1 MAYIA
6 DPQTRKRKI
15 ECKPEL
21 VIASLQKFYSN
32 HPEINKV
39 LMYLNGEAPLSLR
52 IIDWFVTKY
61 SRKAFVRY
69 PLNGQEFLVYLSYK
83 GQLKAYS
90 KQYFDPNCRRER
102 IMFKIPNY
110 DQFMTT
116 IGKLN
121 FFRWA
126 LESHILDYIE
136 AHEEEIRTG
145 YNVYLKE
152 IMQTQ
157 KRNKTDSKKAADADA
172 NEDPKAAAD
181 ADANEDPKAAAKE
194 EPKEDEDADAN
205 EEPNAALNADA
216 DENEDAEEIMTIAHK
231 GTRTTRRR
239 TKQSPSSLTKLQ
251 VYTTPIVLSF
261 D

>member
-1 MAYIA
+1 MDTYTS

-21 VIASLQKFYSN
+21 VISSLQRFYSS

-39 LMYLNGEAPLSLR
+39 LTYLTGDAPLSLR

-61 SRKAFVRY
+61 SRKNFVRY
-69 PLNGQEFLVYLSYK
+69 PLNGQDFLVYLSYK

-102 IMFKIPNY
+102 IMFKIPGQE
-110 DQFMTT
+110 QFMTT

-121 FFRWA
+121 FFKWA
-126 LESHILDYIE
+126 LESKILDYIE

-145 YNVYLKE
+145 YNTYLKE
-152 IMQTQ
+152 TMQTQ
-157 KRNKTDSKKAADADA
+157 KRVKNETASSTDSNVTAESVQSA
-172 NEDPKAAAD
+172 N
-181 ADANEDPKAAAKE
+181 
-194 EPKEDEDADAN
+194 
-205 EEPNAALNADA
+205 
-216 DENEDAEEIMTIAHK
+216 TITTQATNISQNTTSTNRS
-231 GTRTTRRR
+231 TRRRR
-239 TKQSPSSLTKLQ
+239 TKQTPSSLNKLQ
-251 VYTTPIVLSF
+251 VYTTPIELTF

>member
-1 MAYIA
+1 MDTYVS

-21 VIASLQKFYSN
+21 VITSLQKFYTN

-39 LMYLNGEAPLSLR
+39 LTYLNGDAPLSLR

-61 SRKAFVRY
+61 SRKTFVRY

-110 DQFMTT
+110 EQFMTT

-126 LESHILDYIE
+126 LESNILDYIE

-145 YNVYLKE
+145 YNTYLKE
-152 IMQTQ
+152 TIQTQ
-157 KRNKTDSKKAADADA
+157 KNNKSESKSK
-172 NEDPKAAAD
+172 NVI
-181 ADANEDPKAAAKE
+181 E
-194 EPKEDEDADAN
+194 ENK
-205 EEPNAALNADA
+205 
-216 DENEDAEEIMTIAHK
+216 AHK
-231 GTRTTRRR
+231 VQTTHKTEETSVYHNGRTTRRR

-251 VYTTPIVLSF
+251 VYTTPIELTF

>member
-1 MAYIA
+1 MDTYTA

-21 VIASLQKFYSN
+21 VISSLQRFYSS

-39 LMYLNGEAPLSLR
+39 LTYLTGDAPLSLR

-61 SRKAFVRY
+61 SRKNFVRY
-69 PLNGQEFLVYLSYK
+69 PLNGQDFLVYLSYK

-102 IMFKIPNY
+102 IMFKIPGQ

-126 LESHILDYIE
+126 LESNILNYIE

-145 YNVYLKE
+145 YNTYLKDTT
-152 IMQTQ
+152 QTQ
-157 KRNKTDSKKAADADA
+157 KRGKNNTASSTDS
-172 NEDPKAAAD
+172 
-181 ADANEDPKAAAKE
+181 
-194 EPKEDEDADAN
+194 
-205 EEPNAALNADA
+205 NATTDSVQSQVTVSTQATSSTLSSVN
-216 DENEDAEEIMTIAHK
+216 TQ
-231 GTRTTRRR
+231 GTSSTARTTRRR
-239 TKQSPSSLTKLQ
+239 RTKQTPSSLNKLQ
-251 VYTTPIVLSF
+251 VYTTPIELNF

>member
-1 MAYIA
+1 MDTYTS

-21 VIASLQKFYSN
+21 VISSLQRFYSS
-32 HPEINKV
+32 HPEIEKV
-39 LMYLNGEAPLSLR
+39 LTYLTGDAPLSLR

-61 SRKAFVRY
+61 SRKSFVRY
-69 PLNGQEFLVYLSYK
+69 PLNGQDFLVYLSYK

-102 IMFKIPNY
+102 IMFKIP
-110 DQFMTT
+110 DQEQFMTT

-126 LESHILDYIE
+126 LESKILDYIE

-145 YNVYLKE
+145 YNNYLKE
-152 IMQTQ
+152 TTQTQ
-157 KRNKTDSKKAADADA
+157 KRVKNETASSTDSNVTADSVQSA
-172 NEDPKAAAD
+172 N
-181 ADANEDPKAAAKE
+181 
-194 EPKEDEDADAN
+194 
-205 EEPNAALNADA
+205 
-216 DENEDAEEIMTIAHK
+216 TITTQITSVTQSTTSTNRS
-231 GTRTTRRR
+231 TRRRR
-239 TKQSPSSLTKLQ
+239 TKQTPSSLNKLQ
-251 VYTTPIVLSF
+251 VYTTPIELNF

>member
-1 MAYIA
+1 MDSYTA

-21 VIASLQKFYSN
+21 VIASLQRFYASQQ
-32 HPEINKV
+32 EIDKV
-39 LMYLNGEAPLSLR
+39 LTYLNGEAPLSLR

-61 SRKAFVRY
+61 SRKSFVRY

-102 IMFKIPNY
+102 IMFTIPNHEP
-110 DQFMTT
+110 FMTT

-126 LESHILDYIE
+126 LESNILEYME

-145 YNVYLKE
+145 YNSYLKE
-152 IMQTQ
+152 TIQIQ
-157 KRNKTDSKKAADADA
+157 KRNKTLSSTASSTSSTVSVNGCKLRSHCKVSRGTNDTPPH
-172 NEDPKAAAD
+172 E
-181 ADANEDPKAAAKE
+181 
-194 EPKEDEDADAN
+194 
-205 EEPNAALNADA
+205 
-216 DENEDAEEIMTIAHK
+216 TI
-231 GTRTTRRR
+231 
-239 TKQSPSSLTKLQ
+239 SF
-251 VYTTPIVLSF
+251 LS
-261 D
+261 

>member
-1 MAYIA
+1 MYRTDMDSYTA

-21 VIASLQKFYSN
+21 VIASLQRFYASQ
-32 HPEINKV
+32 PEIDKV
-39 LMYLNGEAPLSLR
+39 LTYLNGEAPLSLR

-61 SRKAFVRY
+61 SRKSFVRY

-102 IMFKIPNY
+102 IMFTIPHHEP
-110 DQFMTT
+110 FMTT

-126 LESHILDYIE
+126 LESNILEYME
-136 AHEEEIRTG
+136 AHEDEIRTG
-145 YNVYLKE
+145 YNSYLKE
-152 IMQTQ
+152 TIQIQ
-157 KRNKTDSKKAADADA
+157 KRNKTLSSTASSTSSTVSVDS
-172 NEDPKAAAD
+172 
-181 ADANEDPKAAAKE
+181 
-194 EPKEDEDADAN
+194 
-205 EEPNAALNADA
+205 
-216 DENEDAEEIMTIAHK
+216 MTDTSITVPVKSA

-239 TKQSPSSLTKLQ
+239 TKQSPSSLNKLQ
-251 VYTTPIVLSF
+251 VYTTPIELDFS
-261 D
+261 

>member
-1 MAYIA
+1 MDAYTS

-21 VIASLQKFYSN
+21 VISSLQRFYSS

-39 LMYLNGEAPLSLR
+39 LTYLTGDAPLSLR

-61 SRKAFVRY
+61 SRKNFVRY
-69 PLNGQEFLVYLSYK
+69 PLNGQDFLVYLSYK

-102 IMFKIPNY
+102 IMFKIPSH

-126 LESHILDYIE
+126 LESKILDYIE
-136 AHEEEIRTG
+136 AHEEDIRTG
-145 YNVYLKE
+145 YNTYLKDTT
-152 IMQTQ
+152 QTQ
-157 KRNKTDSKKAADADA
+157 KRVKNETASSTDTAVTVESVATA
-172 NEDPKAAAD
+172 
-181 ADANEDPKAAAKE
+181 
-194 EPKEDEDADAN
+194 
-205 EEPNAALNADA
+205 
-216 DENEDAEEIMTIAHK
+216 TTVQTQVTQ
-231 GTRTTRRR
+231 GTTSTARSTRRRR
-239 TKQSPSSLTKLQ
+239 TKQTPSSLNKLH
-251 VYTTPIVLSF
+251 VYSTPIELTF

>member
-1 MAYIA
+1 MEAYTS

-21 VIASLQKFYSN
+21 VISSLQRFYSA

-39 LMYLNGEAPLSLR
+39 LTYLTGDAPLSLR

-61 SRKAFVRY
+61 SRKNFVRY
-69 PLNGQEFLVYLSYK
+69 QLGGQDFLVYLSYK

-102 IMFKIPNY
+102 IMFKIPGQE
-110 DQFMTT
+110 QFMTT

-126 LESHILDYIE
+126 LESKILDYIE

-145 YNVYLKE
+145 YNSYLKE
-152 IMQTQ
+152 TTQTQ
-157 KRNKTDSKKAADADA
+157 KRVKNNTASSTDSNVSSDSVQSNITVSTQASSGTQVTQGS
-172 NEDPKAAAD
+172 NS
-181 ADANEDPKAAAKE
+181 
-194 EPKEDEDADAN
+194 
-205 EEPNAALNADA
+205 
-216 DENEDAEEIMTIAHK
+216 T
-231 GTRTTRRR
+231 TRTTRRR
-239 TKQSPSSLTKLQ
+239 RTKQTPSSLNKLQ
-251 VYTTPIVLSF
+251 VYTTPIELDF
-261 D
+261 N

>member
-1 MAYIA
+1 MDVYTS

-21 VIASLQKFYSN
+21 VISSLQRFYSS

-39 LMYLNGEAPLSLR
+39 LTYLTGDAPLSLR

-61 SRKAFVRY
+61 SRKQFIHYA
-69 PLNGQEFLVYLSYK
+69 LNGQDFLVYLSYK

-102 IMFKIPNY
+102 IMFKIPGQ

-126 LESHILDYIE
+126 LESKILDYIE
-136 AHEEEIRTG
+136 AHEEEICTG
-145 YNVYLKE
+145 YNAYLKDTT
-152 IMQTQ
+152 QTQ
-157 KRNKTDSKKAADADA
+157 KRVKNSTESSTDSNISTESAQSQLSF
-172 NEDPKAAAD
+172 NTQITSSTS
-181 ADANEDPKAAAKE
+181 NSQST
-194 EPKEDEDADAN
+194 N
-205 EEPNAALNADA
+205 
-216 DENEDAEEIMTIAHK
+216 
-231 GTRTTRRR
+231 GTTRSTRRRR
-239 TKQSPSSLTKLQ
+239 TKQSPSSLNTLQ
-251 VYTTPIVLSF
+251 IYNTPIELDF
-261 D
+261 N

>member
-1 MAYIA
+1 MDIYTS

-21 VIASLQKFYSN
+21 VISSLQRFYTN
-32 HPEINKV
+32 QPEIGKV
-39 LMYLNGEAPLSLR
+39 LNYLNGEAPLSLR

-61 SRKAFVRY
+61 SRKSFVRY

-102 IMFKIPNY
+102 IMFTIPGH

-126 LESHILDYIE
+126 LESNILDYME

-145 YNVYLKE
+145 YNSYLKE
-152 IMQTQ
+152 TTQTQ
-157 KRNKTDSKKAADADA
+157 KRNKTESSEMEA
-172 NEDPKAAAD
+172 NPT
-181 ADANEDPKAAAKE
+181 KE
-194 EPKEDEDADAN
+194 ATVDV
-205 EEPNAALNADA
+205 
-216 DENEDAEEIMTIAHK
+216 
-231 GTRTTRRR
+231 RTTRRR
-239 TKQSPSSLTKLQ
+239 TKQTPSSLTKLQ
-251 VYTTPIVLSF
+251 VYTTPIEMDFS
-261 D
+261 

>member
-1 MAYIA
+1 MEAYTS

-21 VIASLQKFYSN
+21 VISSLQRFYLS

-39 LMYLNGEAPLSLR
+39 LTYLNGEAPLSLR

-61 SRKAFVRY
+61 SRKNFVRY
-69 PLNGQEFLVYLSYK
+69 QLNGQDFLVYLSYK

-102 IMFKIPNY
+102 IMFKIPGH

-126 LESHILDYIE
+126 LETNILDYIE

-145 YNVYLKE
+145 YNAYLKE
-152 IMQTQ
+152 TTQNQ
-157 KRNKTDSKKAADADA
+157 KRDKNNTTASSTDSKVSLESVDDVNTDIPLEAAHL
-172 NEDPKAAAD
+172 EAAHL
-181 ADANEDPKAAAKE
+181 EAAHVEAAHL
-194 EPKEDEDADAN
+194 EPKLESIQDLKT
-205 EEPNAALNADA
+205 PTL
-216 DENEDAEEIMTIAHK
+216 TVK
-231 GTRTTRRR
+231 TRITRRRR
-239 TKQSPSSLTKLQ
+239 TKQQPSSLTKLQ
-251 VYTTPIVLSF
+251 VYTTPIELDF
-261 D
+261 N

>member
-1 MAYIA
+1 MDIYTS

-21 VIASLQKFYSN
+21 VISSLQRFYTN
-32 HPEINKV
+32 QPEIGKELN
-39 LMYLNGEAPLSLR
+39 YLNGEAPLSLR

-61 SRKAFVRY
+61 SRKSFVRY

-102 IMFKIPNY
+102 IMFTIPGH

-126 LESHILDYIE
+126 LESKILDYME

-145 YNVYLKE
+145 YNSYLKE
-152 IMQTQ
+152 TTQTQ
-157 KRNKTDSKKAADADA
+157 KRNKTESS
-172 NEDPKAAAD
+172 ETEGIPT
-181 ADANEDPKAAAKE
+181 KE
-194 EPKEDEDADAN
+194 VSVD
-205 EEPNAALNADA
+205 
-216 DENEDAEEIMTIAHK
+216 M
-231 GTRTTRRR
+231 RTTRRR
-239 TKQSPSSLTKLQ
+239 TKQTPSSLTKLQ
-251 VYTTPIVLSF
+251 VYTTPIEMDFS
-261 D
+261 